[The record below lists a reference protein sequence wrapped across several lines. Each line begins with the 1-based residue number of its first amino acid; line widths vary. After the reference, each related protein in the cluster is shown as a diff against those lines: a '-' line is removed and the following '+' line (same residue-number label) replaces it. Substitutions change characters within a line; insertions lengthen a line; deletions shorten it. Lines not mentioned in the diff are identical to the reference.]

1 MKIVARSV
9 DIDAPADA
17 VWTVVTD
24 LGAYAG
30 WNPFMER
37 ASGSV
42 RVGERLE
49 ITMRPGTRSMTFRP
63 IIQEITVG
71 RSIRWLGRLPVP
83 GLFDGA
89 HWLTIEQ
96 LDAGRSRF
104 SQREEF
110 SGLLVPLV
118 GSLIR
123 DTDAGFAAMNE
134 ALKRRVESGPS
145 S

>member
-1 MKIVARSV
+1 MKIVAHSV

-24 LGAYAG
+24 LEAYAD

-37 ASGSV
+37 ASGSLQ
-42 RVGERLE
+42 VGERLE
-49 ITMRPGTRSMTFRP
+49 ITMRPGTRTMTFRP
-63 IIQEITVG
+63 TVQEIIAR

-89 HWLTIEQ
+89 HWLNVEP

-118 GSLIR
+118 GSLLR
-123 DTDAGFAAMNE
+123 DTEEGFAAMNE
-134 ALKRRVESGPS
+134 ALKRRVELGPPS
-145 S
+145 

>member
-1 MKIVARSV
+1 MKIVAHSV
-9 DIDAPADA
+9 DIEAPADA
-17 VWTVVTD
+17 VWPVVTD
-24 LGAYAG
+24 LGAYAD

-37 ASGSV
+37 ASGSL

-49 ITMRPGTRSMTFRP
+49 ITMRPGTRTMAFRP
-63 IIQEITVG
+63 TVQEIIVG

-89 HWLTIEQ
+89 HRLTIEP

-110 SGLLVPLV
+110 SGLLVPLL

-123 DTDAGFAAMNE
+123 DTEAGFAAMNQ
-134 ALKRRVESGPS
+134 ALKRRVESGS
-145 S
+145 RS